1 MKVIRKNV
9 GVKEEIKKWN
19 LKEEM
24 IKRKDDKEIEEG
36 WKMIV
41 RKEEIKKMKEMEIG
55 IMEEKEGIK
64 DGVLKIVNGKE
75 REIGEEIKRNE
86 KVRKI

>member
-55 IMEEKEGIK
+55 VMEEKEGIK